1 MSKTEIIAKG
11 SLPTVCDKLL
21 LGDFD
26 GLHLGH
32 RALFDGVTDES
43 IVFTFSENT
52 KRTMGLIGATL
63 YPEYVNRALMGALGV
78 GRVYYEDF
86 SAIRD
91 QSPGQFAEYITSL
104 FSPKTVVC
112 GENFTF
118 GKNAVGNSTLLRRLL
133 KERGVDCRVLP
144 SVMVDGVTVSSSSV
158 RKYVENG
165 DMERA
170 RTFLGSP
177 YSIYGAVVHGKAL
190 GRKIGTP
197 TVNLPIYERCVVPK
211 LGVYISLLTVGDKS
225 YKGVTN
231 VGVRPTVDDGDRINT
246 ETFLLDFEGEIYGS
260 EVILSLFEYI
270 REEKKFDSTAS
281 LAAQIIEDSEKSL
294 SFFEKFTN
302 C

>member
-1 MSKTEIIAKG
+1 MDKIETITKL

-32 RALFDGVTDES
+32 RSLFDGVTDES

-63 YPEYVNRALMGALGV
+63 YPEYVNRALMGELGV

-91 QSPGQFAEYITSL
+91 YSPEQFVEYITSL

-118 GKNAVGNSTLLRRLL
+118 GKNAVGDSRLLSELLEKKNVDCKVYPSVVVGDEVVSSSLLRRA
-133 KERGVDCRVLP
+133 
-144 SVMVDGVTVSSSSV
+144 VSD
-158 RKYVENG
+158 G
-165 DMERA
+165 DMILA
-170 RTFLGSP
+170 GKLLGAP
-177 YSIYGAVVHGKAL
+177 YFISGTVVHGKAL

-197 TVNLPIYERCVVPK
+197 TVNVPIYSECVVPK
-211 LGVYISLLTVGDKS
+211 IGVYISELFVGEKRVV
-225 YKGVTN
+225 GVTN
-231 VGVRPTVDDGDRINT
+231 VGVRPTVDVGGRVNT
-246 ETFLLDFEGEIYGS
+246 ETYLLDFDDELYGERVVLKLRKYLRG
-260 EVILSLFEYI
+260 
-270 REEKKFDSTAS
+270 EKKFDSTEMLS
-281 LAAQIIEDSEKSL
+281 SQILDDSKKTFE
-294 SFFEKFTN
+294 FFKN

>member
-1 MSKTEIIAKG
+1 MDKIETITKL

-63 YPEYVNRALMGALGV
+63 YPEYVNRALMGELGV

-91 QSPGQFAEYITSL
+91 YSPEQFVEYITSL

-118 GKNAVGNSTLLRRLL
+118 GKNAVGDSRLLSELLEKKNVDCKVYPSVVVGDEVVSSSLLRRA
-133 KERGVDCRVLP
+133 
-144 SVMVDGVTVSSSSV
+144 VS
-158 RKYVENG
+158 EG
-165 DMERA
+165 DMILA
-170 RTFLGSP
+170 GKLLGAP
-177 YSIYGAVVHGKAL
+177 YFISGTVVHGKAL

-197 TVNLPIYERCVVPK
+197 TVNVPIYSECVVPK
-211 LGVYISLLTVGDKS
+211 IGVYISELFVGEKRVV
-225 YKGVTN
+225 GVTN
-231 VGVRPTVDDGDRINT
+231 VGVRPTVDVGGRVNT
-246 ETFLLDFEGEIYGS
+246 ETYLLDFDDELYGERVVLKLRKYLRG
-260 EVILSLFEYI
+260 
-270 REEKKFDSTAS
+270 EKKFDSTEMLS
-281 LAAQIIEDSEKSL
+281 SQILDDSKKTFE
-294 SFFEKFTN
+294 FFKN

>member
-1 MSKTEIIAKG
+1 MDKIETITKL

-63 YPEYVNRALMGALGV
+63 YPEYVNRALMGELGV

-91 QSPGQFAEYITSL
+91 YSPEQFVEYITSL

-118 GKNAVGNSTLLRRLL
+118 GKNAVGDSRLLSELLEKKNVDCKVYPSVVVGDEVVSSSLLRRA
-133 KERGVDCRVLP
+133 
-144 SVMVDGVTVSSSSV
+144 VS
-158 RKYVENG
+158 EG
-165 DMERA
+165 DMILA
-170 RTFLGSP
+170 GKLLGAP
-177 YSIYGAVVHGKAL
+177 YFISGTVVHGKAL

-197 TVNLPIYERCVVPK
+197 TVNVPIYSECVVPK
-211 LGVYISLLTVGDKS
+211 IGVYISELFVGEKRVV
-225 YKGVTN
+225 GVTN
-231 VGVRPTVDDGDRINT
+231 VGVRPTVDVGGRVNT
-246 ETFLLDFEGEIYGS
+246 ETYLLDFDDELYGERVVLKLRKYLRG
-260 EVILSLFEYI
+260 
-270 REEKKFDSTAS
+270 EKKFESTEMLSSQILDDSKKTF
-281 LAAQIIEDSEKSL
+281 E
-294 SFFEKFTN
+294 FFKN

>member
-1 MSKTEIIAKG
+1 MDKIETITKL

-63 YPEYVNRALMGALGV
+63 YPEYVNRALMGELGV

-91 QSPGQFAEYITSL
+91 YSPEQFVEYITSL

-118 GKNAVGNSTLLRRLL
+118 GKNAVGDSRLLSELLEKKNVDCKVYPSVVVGDEVVSSSLLRRA
-133 KERGVDCRVLP
+133 
-144 SVMVDGVTVSSSSV
+144 VS
-158 RKYVENG
+158 EG
-165 DMERA
+165 DMILA
-170 RTFLGSP
+170 QKLLGAP
-177 YSIYGAVVHGKAL
+177 YFISGTVVHGKAL

-197 TVNLPIYERCVVPK
+197 TVNVPIYSECVVPK
-211 LGVYISLLTVGDKS
+211 IGVYISELFVGEKRVF
-225 YKGVTN
+225 GVTN
-231 VGVRPTVDDGDRINT
+231 VGVRPTVDVGGRVNT
-246 ETFLLDFEGEIYGS
+246 ETYLLDFDDELYGERVVLKLRKYLRG
-260 EVILSLFEYI
+260 
-270 REEKKFDSTAS
+270 EKKFESTEMLSSQILDDSKKTF
-281 LAAQIIEDSEKSL
+281 E
-294 SFFEKFTN
+294 FFKN